1 MKKTIT
7 LVAILLTAAVA
18 MPTLAQQ
25 KFGHIDSSALLEFM
39 PQKAKAEKDLE
50 AFAIPFNDE
59 LKKMAAELEAKMGS
73 FEATQEGMTKL
84 VRQTKVTEIQ
94 DMQTRIQQFQ
104 ENAQAEI
111 GKKEQE
117 VLGPIVETARK
128 AIDEVANEKG
138 YSYVFDSSLGVL
150 LFMKDADDIMAEVK
164 VKLGI

>member
-1 MKKTIT
+1 M
-7 LVAILLTAAVA
+7 AIAV
-18 MPTLAQQ
+18 PSFAQQ
-25 KFGHIDSSALLEFM
+25 TFGHIDSAALLELM
-39 PQKAKAEKDLE
+39 PEKAKAEKDLE

-59 LKKMAAELEAKMGS
+59 LKKMAAELESKMTG
-73 FEATQEGMTKL
+73 FESAQEGMTKL

-111 GKKEQE
+111 TRKEQE
-117 VLGPIVETARK
+117 VLGPIVEKARK

-138 YSYVFDSSLGVL
+138 LTYVFDASLGVL
-150 LFMKDADDIMAEVK
+150 LYMKDSNDVMAEVK

>member
-1 MKKTIT
+1 MKKVSSLIAVV
-7 LVAILLTAAVA
+7 LIMAIAV
-18 MPTLAQQ
+18 PSFAQQ
-25 KFGHIDSSALLEFM
+25 TFGHIDSAALLELM
-39 PQKAKAEKDLE
+39 PEKAKAEKDLE

-59 LKKMAAELEAKMGS
+59 LKKMAAELESKMTG
-73 FEATQEGMTKL
+73 FESAQEGMTKL

-111 GKKEQE
+111 TRKEQE
-117 VLGPIVETARK
+117 VLGPIVEKARK

-138 YSYVFDSSLGVL
+138 LTYVFDASLGVL
-150 LFMKDADDIMAEVK
+150 LYMKDSNDVMAEVK

>member
-1 MKKTIT
+1 MKKVSSLIAVV
-7 LVAILLTAAVA
+7 LIMAIAV
-18 MPTLAQQ
+18 PSFAQQ
-25 KFGHIDSSALLEFM
+25 TFGHIDSAALLELM
-39 PQKAKAEKDLE
+39 PEKAKAEKDLE

-59 LKKMAAELEAKMGS
+59 LKKMAAELESKMTG
-73 FEATQEGMTKL
+73 FESTQEGMTKL

-111 GKKEQE
+111 TRKEQE
-117 VLGPIVETARK
+117 VLGPIVEMARK

-138 YSYVFDSSLGVL
+138 LTYVFDASLGVL
-150 LFMKDADDIMAEVK
+150 LYMKDSNDVMAEVK